1 MGVRFRRGDLG
12 DLGLGQKRVGVQLG
26 AAKALECVC
35 RLELQ
40 RPLSASAALSILGAR
55 CPLLS

>member
-1 MGVRFRRGDLG
+1 MGVRFRRG

-35 RLELQ
+35 RLEYP
-40 RPLSASAALSILGAR
+40 RGELSFAESR
-55 CPLLS
+55 CPLNKFRFVHE